1 MKLILKGK
9 NGFNLTNVYRSY
21 GKGNFKKGEYYDTN
35 GRQITSNGALLGS
48 VYKELV
54 NRHGKT
60 YANNVASNIKAGNI
74 YQNGRW
80 RANVGPTAK
89 VASEA
94 EAIKYAKQHKD
105 QYKQDN
111 SGKWQYKTYNGSW
124 KYFNRPTETIIPK
137 TPTDKSKIRTSNRSQ
152 TMDRGTIYPEYYSI
166 NNPTNLVNSGDYA
179 IINNTNNDHRF
190 TKVLKNTFDTPLA
203 YMDNKGNWYTP
214 YKDMNDF
221 SYKTNNNWIGKYTAQ
236 YDKSRALFSNG
247 QFKDSYYTHS
257 GNLAEYH
264 PLSSL
269 PSSSDI
275 QADNNGMLYLNNKP
289 YGFLVKNGD
298 TTGYYIY
305 KNKSGGKLIKRQNY
319 GIQRKIN

>member
-21 GKGNFKKGEYYDTN
+21 GKGKIKNREYYDTN
-35 GRQITSNGALLGS
+35 GRQITHNGVLLGS
-48 VYKELV
+48 VYRELLKRHPKEYV
-54 NRHGKT
+54 DNI
-60 YANNVASNIKAGNI
+60 ASNIKAGNI
-74 YQNGRW
+74 YHKGKW
-80 RANVGPTAK
+80 RANVVNTGAE

-94 EAIKYAKQHKD
+94 EAIKYANQNKD
-105 QYKQDN
+105 QYRQDN
-111 SGKWQYKTYNGSW
+111 NGKWQYKTYNGSW
-124 KYFNRPTETIIPK
+124 KYFNGSPKSIIPK
-137 TPTDKSKIRTSNRSQ
+137 IPIDKSKIRTSNRSQ

-166 NNPTNLVNSGDYA
+166 NNPTNLVNLGDYA
-179 IINNTNNDHRF
+179 ITNNTNKDPRF
-190 TKVLKNTFDTPLA
+190 TKVLKNTFDTPIA

-214 YKDMNDF
+214 YEDMNDF
-221 SYKTNNNWIGKYTAQ
+221 SYKTNDNWIGKYTAQ
-236 YDKSRALFSNG
+236 YDKSRALSQDG
-247 QFKDSYYTHS
+247 QFKSSYYTHS

-298 TTGYYIY
+298 TAGYYVY
-305 KNKSGGKLIKRQNY
+305 KNKNGNKLIKRND
-319 GIQRKIN
+319 